1 MAVYALPHL
10 VLPHRSLRQ
19 ELPSPE
25 PTLGTGSPRRWL
37 PRTLA
42 MAAGITDHIW
52 TTPELLSFRVPVWFL
67 NQLSELQ
74 YLFLALELEAHQGS

>member
-1 MAVYALPHL
+1 
-10 VLPHRSLRQ
+10 
-19 ELPSPE
+19 
-25 PTLGTGSPRRWL
+25 
-37 PRTLA
+37 

-74 YLFLALELEAHQGS
+74 YLFLALDLEAHQGS